1 MNLRD
6 YFDLDEIESSN
17 VFRVED
23 NIIYKLPN
31 NSLIT
36 YNVKTKSWDNS
47 NYKELIPTEDLLHF
61 CQPKTYVFRGS
72 YLGYYLNT
80 YRVLQMSSNDLSFLY
95 PEYEFIVEQAIKLN
109 IPFILTSFRS
119 NSTEFLRND
128 NKTSLVKATELS
140 TKQLSIFQDKIQY
153 LTNGAMFYFNRLTR
167 LVPTF
172 KGIQPELF
180 SRICEIAL
188 SDKVTNQDLD
198 LYYNLFLSKKGNL
211 SKNIEKVIGYI
222 TNNYIEYRKLW
233 ENIKELGRLDES
245 LYPEFPKAEELSTL
259 IPDITVRLETYK
271 DEKLYNKL
279 NEQYKEFVDS
289 LQQYTFSNEKYSIIV
304 PKVVQEL
311 DIEGN
316 VLHHCVGTYK
326 QNVAKGKEII
336 LFLRKNSD
344 LKTPYYTIDLD
355 TDGFIR
361 QIHTKN
367 NGDIAADKDRDSI
380 MEFLDKWGK
389 EKSNLINQ
397 KSIKLNYG
405 ALCAKE

>member
-304 PKVVQEL
+304 PQVVQEL

>member
-1 MNLRD
+1 M
-6 YFDLDEIESSN
+6 
-17 VFRVED
+17 ED

-36 YNVKTKSWDNS
+36 YNVKIKSWDNP

-198 LYYNLFLSKKGNL
+198 LYYNLFLSKRGNL

-304 PKVVQEL
+304 PQVVQEL

-326 QNVAKGKEII
+326 QNIASGKEII

>member
-36 YNVKTKSWDNS
+36 YNVKIKSWDNP

-153 LTNGAMFYFNRLTR
+153 LANEAMFYFNRLVR

>member
-1 MNLRD
+1 MNLKD
-6 YFDLDEIESSN
+6 YFDLDEIKSSN

-31 NSLIT
+31 NNLIT
-36 YNVKTKSWDNS
+36 YNVKTKSWDNP
-47 NYKELIPTEDLLHF
+47 NYKELIPNDDVLYY
-61 CQPKTYVFRGS
+61 CQPKTYIFRGS

-80 YRVLQMSSNDLSFLY
+80 YRVLSLKSSDFSFLY

-245 LYPEFPKAEELSTL
+245 LFPEFPKAEELSTL

-271 DEKLYNKL
+271 DEELYNKL
-279 NEQYKEFVDS
+279 NEQYKEFVGN

-326 QNVAKGKEII
+326 QNIAKGKEII

-344 LKTPYYTIDLD
+344 LKSPYYTIDLD

-380 MEFLDKWGK
+380 IEFLEKWGK

>member
-47 NYKELIPTEDLLHF
+47 NYKELIPTDDILHF

-245 LYPEFPKAEELSTL
+245 LFPEFPKAEELSTL

-271 DEKLYNKL
+271 DEELYNKL
-279 NEQYKEFVDS
+279 NEQYKEFVGN

-326 QNVAKGKEII
+326 QNIAKGKEII

-344 LKTPYYTIDLD
+344 LKSPYYTIDLD

-380 MEFLDKWGK
+380 IEFLEKWGK

>member
-36 YNVKTKSWDNS
+36 YNVKIKSWDNP

-304 PKVVQEL
+304 PQVVQEL

-326 QNVAKGKEII
+326 QNIASGKEII

>member
-36 YNVKTKSWDNS
+36 YNVKTKSWDNP

-198 LYYNLFLSKKGNL
+198 LYYNLFLSKRGNL

-271 DEKLYNKL
+271 DEELYNKL
-279 NEQYKEFVDS
+279 NEQYQEFVGN

-316 VLHHCVGTYK
+316 ILHHCVGTYK

>member
-153 LTNGAMFYFNRLTR
+153 LANEAMFYFNRLVR